1 MKYQLNSN
9 QDYKVKGSIFT
20 VIKKF
25 RPLLSGEKSRLILAL
40 TALLINSGLNL
51 TIPLIIG
58 KTIDQ
63 YITTKQYQGVLFN
76 SFWLLLMYFG
86 TLIATYFQT
95 KNMGTV
101 GQHLLYNLR
110 NSIFTKIQ
118 NLPMAFFNQNKTG
131 DLISRINNDTDNL
144 NQFFSQALVQ
154 FVANIFLMVGAAG
167 FILFLDWRLGLWA
180 LAPALGIVIF
190 TQLLTSILRQK
201 NTKSLQSV
209 GNMSAEIAES
219 LDNFKVVVA
228 FNRQDYF
235 QSHFQSVND
244 TNYKN
249 ALSAG
254 FLNNIFTPVYY
265 LASHIAQI
273 IVLFYGIY
281 LVSIGN
287 LTIGLLIG
295 YLTYVSR
302 FYDPI
307 RQIAGL
313 WASFQTALGSYD
325 RISEILN
332 LHSDL
337 SIEKTTE
344 NTSSSD
350 PVLAFKNVSFHY
362 PDGQNVLTKINFE
375 LLPSKTYAMV
385 GPTGGGKTTTASLM
399 SRLFD
404 PTSGHVLLHGR
415 DLKTYT
421 PGELSQKIG
430 FILQEPYL
438 FSGTVAQ
445 NLIYG
450 NPNLSESNL
459 VDVLKQKKLDK
470 LVSRFDQGLDT
481 KIANA
486 SETISLGQKQIVAF
500 LRAVLRQPDILIL
513 DEATANIDTVTE
525 QILEEILNRLPST
538 TTKVIIAHRLNTI
551 ENADEIFFV
560 NGGSVT
566 PAGSLDHALEM
577 LMENKRES

>member
-1 MKYQLNSN
+1 MKYQLNSH
-9 QDYKVKGSIFT
+9 QDYKTKINILVIF
-20 VIKKF
+20 KKF
-25 RPLLSGEKSRLILAL
+25 RPLLSGQKLHLILAL
-40 TALLINSGLNL
+40 IALLINSGLNL
-51 TIPLIIG
+51 TIPFIIG
-58 KTIDQ
+58 KTIDL
-63 YITTKQYQGVLFN
+63 YITTKQYHGVLIN

-101 GQHLLYNLR
+101 GQNLLYNLR
-110 NSIFTKIQ
+110 NSIFQKIQ
-118 NLPMAFFNQNKTG
+118 NLPISFFNQNKTG

-154 FVANIFLMVGAAG
+154 FIANTFLMIGAAS

-190 TQLLTSILRQK
+190 TQLMSPILRQK
-201 NTKSLQSV
+201 NTKSLQSI
-209 GNMSAEIAES
+209 GGMSAEIAES

-228 FNRQDYF
+228 YNRQDYF
-235 QSHFQSVND
+235 KSRFQEVNEN
-244 TNYKN
+244 NYQN

-254 FLNNIFTPVYY
+254 FLNNTFSPVYSF
-265 LASHIAQI
+265 ASNIAQI

-281 LVSIGN
+281 LISIGN
-287 LTIGLLIG
+287 LSIGLLIS
-295 YLTYVSR
+295 YLTYLSR

-307 RQIAGL
+307 RQVAGL

-332 LHSDL
+332 LKSDL
-337 SIEKTTE
+337 IVEALPEPTPKS
-344 NTSSSD
+344 NA
-350 PVLAFKNVSFHY
+350 VLSFKNVSFHY
-362 PDGQNVLTKINFE
+362 PDGQNVLNKINFE
-375 LLPSKTYAMV
+375 LLPGKTYAFV

-404 PTSGHVLLHGR
+404 PTSGYILLHDR

-421 PGELSQKIG
+421 PEILSQKIG

-445 NLIYG
+445 NLTYG
-450 NPNLSESNL
+450 NPNISESNL
-459 VDVLKQKKLDK
+459 IKILKQEKLDNLIK
-470 LVSRFDQGLDT
+470 LTLSV
-481 KIANA
+481 
-486 SETISLGQKQIVAF
+486 ETLSLGQKQIVAF
-500 LRAVLRQPDILIL
+500 IRAILRKPDLLIL
-513 DEATANIDTVTE
+513 DEATANIDTITE
-525 QILEEILNRLPST
+525 QLLENILNKLPKS

-560 NGGSVT
+560 NSGLVT
-566 PAGSLDHALEM
+566 PAGSLDHALKM
-577 LMENKRES
+577 LMENNRKS

>member
-1 MKYQLNSN
+1 MKYQLNSH
-9 QDYKVKGSIFT
+9 QDYKTKINILVIF
-20 VIKKF
+20 KKF
-25 RPLLSGEKSRLILAL
+25 RPLLSGQKLHLILAL
-40 TALLINSGLNL
+40 VALLINSGLNL
-51 TIPLIIG
+51 TIPFIIG
-58 KTIDQ
+58 KTIDL
-63 YITTKQYQGVLFN
+63 YITTKQYHGVLIN

-101 GQHLLYNLR
+101 GQNLLYNLR
-110 NSIFTKIQ
+110 NSIFQKIQ
-118 NLPMAFFNQNKTG
+118 NLPISFFNQNKTG

-154 FVANIFLMVGAAG
+154 FIANTFLMIGAAS

-190 TQLLTSILRQK
+190 TQLMSPILRQK
-201 NTKSLQSV
+201 NTKSLQSI
-209 GNMSAEIAES
+209 GGMSAEIAES

-228 FNRQDYF
+228 YNRQDYF
-235 QSHFQSVND
+235 KSRFQEVNEN
-244 TNYKN
+244 NYQN

-254 FLNNIFTPVYY
+254 FLNNTFSPVYSF
-265 LASHIAQI
+265 ASNIAQI

-281 LVSIGN
+281 LISIGN
-287 LTIGLLIG
+287 LTVGLLIS
-295 YLTYVSR
+295 YLTYLSR

-307 RQIAGL
+307 RQVAGL

-332 LHSDL
+332 LKSDL
-337 SIEKTTE
+337 IVEALPEPAPKS
-344 NTSSSD
+344 NA
-350 PVLAFKNVSFHY
+350 VLSFKNVSFHY
-362 PDGQNVLTKINFE
+362 PDGQNVLNKINFE
-375 LLPSKTYAMV
+375 LLAGKTYAFV

-399 SRLFD
+399 SHLFD
-404 PTSGHVLLHGR
+404 PTSGHILLHGR

-438 FSGTVAQ
+438 FSGTIAQ
-445 NLIYG
+445 NLVYG
-450 NPNLSESNL
+450 NPNISESDL
-459 VDVLKQKKLDK
+459 SKILKQEKLDNLIK
-470 LVSRFDQGLDT
+470 LTLS
-481 KIANA
+481 

-500 LRAVLRQPDILIL
+500 LRAVLRKPDLLIL

-525 QILEEILNRLPST
+525 QLLEEILSHLPQT

-560 NGGSVT
+560 NSGLVT
-566 PAGSLDHALEM
+566 PAGSLDHALKM